1 MSTVTPAVRSLACA
15 AVALLIGVSALATPE
30 DDHLKGVQAYARGDV
45 VGAMSALRA
54 PAKAG
59 HAPSQTFLAFILD
72 RADYVEEAFALYRDA
87 AAKDSPD
94 GHAGLA
100 NAYLTG
106 RGIAKDEKLALQHFS
121 KAAELGHPLAIEAI
135 ANAHM
140 KGQFGLATAPP
151 AQTVAM
157 VRRAA
162 DKGHLPSIEGLA
174 QAYRTGQWELPVDLA
189 QATAWQT
196 RAKELRSQRASAA
209 SAPKAAR

>member
-1 MSTVTPAVRSLACA
+1 MSRAIRPIACA
-15 AVALLIGVSALATPE
+15 AAWLLLGASAMAAPE
-30 DDHLKGVQAYARGDV
+30 DDHRKGVQAYARGDV
-45 VGAMSALRA
+45 VGAMSALSA

-59 HAPSQTFLAFILD
+59 HAPSQTFLAFIRD
-72 RADYVEEAFALYRDA
+72 RADFVDEAFELYRA
-87 AAKDSPD
+87 AAAQDHPE

-140 KGQFGLATAPP
+140 KGQLGLASAPP

-174 QAYRTGQWELPVDLA
+174 QAYRTGQWELPVDAA
-189 QATAWQT
+189 QAAAWQA

-209 SAPKAAR
+209 SAPKAAP